1 MDFRLRFLNVSRNL
15 GTSFE
20 IKGLGKQNKKKM
32 EKGKTEKVSIE
43 RERNNS
49 FWTGYRC
56 TISVMLDLRTFI
68 RKGGKKPEDI
78 AECENIN

>member
-1 MDFRLRFLNVSRNL
+1 
-15 GTSFE
+15 
-20 IKGLGKQNKKKM
+20 M